1 MQQATNRPTYLP
13 TKAEQSAAI
22 QQKINRIQARQN
34 DDTQREFGEAKVVQE
49 MGSCSA
55 EEPGGCPKKDEVL
68 VAGASSDLPSFTI
81 PLTCAQRKI
90 ARAYKYETEVEQ
102 LQQECD
108 AIEEDCLDLNGQWKT

>member
-1 MQQATNRPTYLP
+1 M
-13 TKAEQSAAI
+13 
-22 QQKINRIQARQN
+22 
-34 DDTQREFGEAKVVQE
+34 VQE

-55 EEPGGCPKKDEVL
+55 EEPRGCPEKDEVL

-81 PLTCAQRKI
+81 PLTCAQLI
-90 ARAYKYETEVEQ
+90 AARAYKYGIEVEQ